1 MAGARGRL
9 IAGRYRL
16 HEPVGQGGMG
26 RVWSARDELLDRRVA
41 VKEVVFAAD
50 IEDRQR
56 DRLLRRMIVEARAA
70 ARLNH
75 PGITT
80 VYDVVEHDGAPVIVM
95 EFVAGGSLAA
105 LLRERTRLP
114 VPRVAEIGVQVLE
127 ALAEAHAAGVVH
139 RDLKPDN
146 ILVTDRRAVIT
157 DFGIAA
163 IADASAGPT
172 TTGGLLGTP
181 AYTSPE
187 QLNGEPATAASDLWA
202 FGATLYAAVEG
213 RLPFNGSNLWTLR
226 RAVCESEPEPFRH
239 AGALVQILTAL
250 LTKDP
255 RERATLATAAA
266 ELKRHAGAAE
276 GGSRPGRPRAPASDA
291 PAPASPAGRRPPRR
305 LGWRLRPG
313 RRTPPPPAAP
323 PVPPPAAPPAA
334 PAPTRVMGTDAV
346 AELERAARERLRK
359 QVDVHLRL
367 LDVIAESPPTD
378 SDLLAGLKNL
388 KDTHLHRVGGI
399 LADEER
405 RLSRLR
411 DRRDG
416 ESPRAAEP
424 YAAHHAEWL
433 AARRSALDGLDGTLV
448 LSGALLTGDSPR
460 QALLDAVDVF
470 RVHLLDLR
478 DG

>member
-1 MAGARGRL
+1 M
-9 IAGRYRL
+9 
-16 HEPVGQGGMG
+16 GQGGMG

-50 IEDRQR
+50 VGDRQR
-56 DRLLRRMIVEARAA
+56 DKLLRRMIVEARAA

-163 IADASAGPT
+163 IADASAGLT

-187 QLNGEPATAASDLWA
+187 QLNGEPATPASDLWA

-266 ELKRHAGAAE
+266 ELKRHTGASR
-276 GGSRPGRPRAPASDA
+276 GSGSPGRPPAPASDA
-291 PAPASPAGRRPPRR
+291 PAPAPPAGHRPSRR

-313 RRTPPPPAAP
+313 RRTPPHPAPPPAVPPAAP
-323 PVPPPAAPPAA
+323 TAPVAPPVAPPAA
-334 PAPTRVMGTDAV
+334 PVPTRVMGADAV

-367 LDVIAESPPTD
+367 LDVIAASPPTD
-378 SDLLAGLKNL
+378 ADLLTGLKNL

-405 RLSRLR
+405 ELSRLR
-411 DRRDG
+411 DRRGG
-416 ESPRAAEP
+416 ES

-433 AARRSALDGLDGTLV
+433 ATRRSALDGLDGTLV
-448 LSGALLTGDSPR
+448 LSAALLTGDSPR